1 MPSRYPPQKILYLL
15 ALFLLV
21 QQHNQY
27 LSQLFYHYDSRYHIV
42 FHAVEGLEYNSP
54 LLLLKTQLA
63 NLLILIVS
71 LQNNPFDRV
80 NTSFQS
86 SIYEC
91 NYREFHLKSLKT
103 KQREQQGPSLLLH
116 YSCSIDPTPISP

>member
-1 MPSRYPPQKILYLL
+1 MPSRYPPQKILCLL
-15 ALFLLV
+15 ALFLSV

-54 LLLLKTQLA
+54 SLLLKTQLA

-71 LQNNPFDRV
+71 LQTNPFDCG
-80 NTSFQS
+80 NSSFQS

-91 NYREFHLKSLKT
+91 SYRGSLLKSLKT
-103 KQREQQGPSLLLH
+103 KQREQQGPSPLLL
-116 YSCSIDPTPISP
+116 YNYSIDPMPTFP